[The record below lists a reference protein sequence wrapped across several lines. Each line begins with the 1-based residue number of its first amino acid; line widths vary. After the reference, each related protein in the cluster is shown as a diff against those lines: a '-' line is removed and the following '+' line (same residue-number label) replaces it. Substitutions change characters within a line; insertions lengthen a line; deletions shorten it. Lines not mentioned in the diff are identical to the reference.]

1 MDTWVEAVLVFEYD
15 LGLDKNLSDSDSN
28 LWAKLLWVGL
38 RENVLELRLHLT
50 FLLVGAHTQYTDME
64 KDSTGL
70 CTALQRS
77 TDR

>member
-1 MDTWVEAVLVFEYD
+1 MDTWVEAVLVVEYD

-64 KDSTGL
+64 
-70 CTALQRS
+70 TALDCVLLYREAQI
-77 TDR
+77 DN